1 MIFKNTWLYRKHDT
15 VKGRIVFHE
24 NNKNK
29 VLTENRKDNIDK
41 EGLFV
46 AFSGL
51 KSVAKLSSYDKVLID
66 RKTYRR
72 SGEKKHNNKS
82 LREEAANIVLFL
94 PIEAPEVIR
103 LVMEDV

>member
-1 MIFKNTWLYRKHDT
+1 MIFKNTWLYRQYDT

-29 VLTENRKDNIDK
+29 VLTENRKANIDK

-72 SGEKKHNNKS
+72 SGEKTTQQQIYKGGGHFHS
-82 LREEAANIVLFL
+82 AFL
-94 PIEAPEVIR
+94 TYR
-103 LVMEDV
+103 GS